1 MPILTVN
8 IYGFAMG
15 IIFYTQLQH
24 NVDYVVIQWR
34 YLMMKKKLKGIVSLL
49 LLTTLIMSMLTAC
62 ATKLN
67 GTYTN
72 DEGLVKQSFT
82 FKEDNKVEVSAFGID
97 VEGEYLIEDDTITI
111 TYSLLN
117 LSYDLEKSFEKK
129 GSSIFIDGT
138 EFVKSE

>member
-1 MPILTVN
+1 
-8 IYGFAMG
+8 
-15 IIFYTQLQH
+15 
-24 NVDYVVIQWR
+24 
-34 YLMMKKKLKGIVSLL
+34 MKKSLKRIVSLL
-49 LLTTLIMSMLTAC
+49 LMASMLMCVLTAC
-62 ATKLN
+62 TTTLS

-117 LSYDLEKSFEKK
+117 LSYDWKKSFEKK
-129 GSSIFIDGT
+129 GISIFIDGT
-138 EFVKSE
+138 EFIKE